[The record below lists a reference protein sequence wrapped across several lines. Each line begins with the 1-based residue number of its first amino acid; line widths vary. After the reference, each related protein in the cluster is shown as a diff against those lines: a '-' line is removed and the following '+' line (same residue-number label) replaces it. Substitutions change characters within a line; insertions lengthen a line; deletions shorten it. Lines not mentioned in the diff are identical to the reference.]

1 MQQLKVY
8 QSLWAMQLRG
18 PDGVE
23 YGNHKAFTMIADA
36 GFDGV
41 CLDPTAAEIDENRAL
56 KPLLDEHG
64 LELMINA
71 FPKSDDDLRKL
82 LEFAL
87 EMNAKQ
93 FSIIG
98 SVYPMTVEGA
108 IPIVRKWI
116 EISEQIGMPILF
128 ETHRDCITNDM
139 FFTLQLLD
147 AIPEMRLCADLSHYV
162 LNRELALPLTREWA
176 GLFDRL
182 LARSDTF
189 QGRIANREQIQ
200 VAIDFE
206 QHQEWVALFK
216 SWWARGFN
224 DWRSRAGDNQD
235 LIFLCELGPP
245 PYAITDGKRAELSD
259 RWLEAQQIRRWVLDI
274 WAASK
279 PQSIWGD

>member
-1 MQQLKVY
+1 M
-8 QSLWAMQLRG
+8 
-18 PDGVE
+18 
-23 YGNHKAFTMIADA
+23 
-36 GFDGV
+36 
-41 CLDPTAAEIDENRAL
+41 
-56 KPLLDEHG
+56 
-64 LELMINA
+64 
-71 FPKSDDDLRKL
+71 RKL

-98 SVYPMTVEGA
+98 SVYPMTVDGA

-116 EISEQIGMPILF
+116 EISHQMGMPILF

-162 LNRELALPLTREWA
+162 LNRELSLPLTREWV

-224 DWRSRAGDNQD
+224 DWRSRAGDDQD

-259 RWLEAQQIRRWVLDI
+259 RWLEAQQIRRWALDI
-274 WAASK
+274 WVASK
-279 PQSIWGD
+279 PQSIWGN